1 MQIRNFAHKG
11 LKKLYAEDSAKGV
24 PADAADKLRKM
35 FAFLDDMEDAE
46 ELRAL
51 SAWRV
56 HTLTGNRHGTWS
68 LSVTRNRRLTFRID
82 IAAEDE
88 ICDVNLEDYH

>member
-1 MQIRNFAHKG
+1 MNIRNFVHKG
-11 LKKLYAEDSAKGV
+11 LKRLYAEDSEKGV
-24 PADAADKLRKM
+24 PPDTVDKLRKM
-35 FAFLDDMEDAE
+35 FAYLDDMEDAE

-51 SAWRV
+51 AAWKV
-56 HTLTGNRHGTWS
+56 HTLTGDRKGTWS

-82 IAAEDE
+82 TAERE